1 MKDASDPAETLAS
14 AASGAV
20 SGPEPRIAEACPEAE
35 LVTGRLREPVGAT
48 APTSKQHPAYPD
60 YFVALYQRSGG
71 ERFGLAF
78 PTFARILQEVATK
91 YLPAT
96 PGEDIGEDIG
106 EDTHKEPGEDPHKEQ
121 TEALLAT
128 LHLEELALA
137 RACAQG
143 SEPAWEIFLNRYR
156 EKLYDAG
163 GAIARDESVGREL
176 ADGLYADL
184 FGTRQGPAGVRVSK
198 LDSYTGRGSLEGWLR
213 TLLAQEHVNR
223 YRSQRRLVS
232 LEEQVEAGAQF
243 RAKEADA
250 APPDARLPAATDEAL
265 SSLSAEERFI
275 LASYYLDG
283 RTLAEIAG
291 ILGVHES
298 TVSRRVE
305 KTTKGLRKRIVRGL
319 RDRGMSAHEAEQAL
333 EADVRDVV
341 LDVRGRLVQ
350 EKDG

>member
-1 MKDASDPAETLAS
+1 MKEASDPAGTLS
-14 AASGAV
+14 STGSGVV
-20 SGPEPRIAEACPEAE
+20 SGPEPGIREACPESE
-35 LVTGRLREPVGAT
+35 LVSDQPQEPASEA
-48 APTSKQHPAYPD
+48 APIRDQHPDYPD
-60 YFVALYQRSGG
+60 YFVTLYQRSGG
-71 ERFGLAF
+71 ERFGLTF
-78 PTFARILQEVATK
+78 PAFARILQEVGAK
-91 YLPAT
+91 YLPASA
-96 PGEDIGEDIG
+96 GEGPDEA
-106 EDTHKEPGEDPHKEQ
+106 PHEHQ
-121 TEALLAT
+121 RAVLLAFLNG

-143 SEPAWEIFLNRYR
+143 SESAWEIFLNRYR

-184 FGTRQGPAGVRVSK
+184 FGTRQGQAGDRISK

-213 TLLAQEHVNR
+213 TVLAQEYVNR

-243 RAKEADA
+243 RAREPGP
-250 APPDARLPAATDEAL
+250 APPDPRLPVASDEAL
-265 SSLSAEERFI
+265 SSLSEEERFI

-291 ILGVHES
+291 TLGVHES
-298 TVSRRVE
+298 TVSRRLE

-319 RDRGMSAHEAEQAL
+319 RSRGMSAREAEQAL